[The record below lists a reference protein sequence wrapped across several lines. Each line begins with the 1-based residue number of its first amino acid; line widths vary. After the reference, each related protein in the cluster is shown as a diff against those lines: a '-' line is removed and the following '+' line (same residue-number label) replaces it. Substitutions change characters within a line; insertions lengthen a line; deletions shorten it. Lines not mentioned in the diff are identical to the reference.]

1 MNENQLSIYADSTAE
16 EILGYLCRAD
26 LPLLPGQV
34 RAVRL
39 GTGVATRISLTVW
52 AVSIYPVVTSNPG
65 LGGQLHYHGAWQVSA
80 DTEDGGVD
88 IGDPRSPLDAVEAA
102 LMVVFGRIVNS
113 WAENIGTEQLVG
125 QLKSEGI
132 IK

>member
-1 MNENQLSIYADSTAE
+1 MNDDQLSEYANNTAG
-16 EILGYLCRAD
+16 EILEYFRRAD

-34 RAVRL
+34 GAERID
-39 GTGVATRISLTVW
+39 TGAATRIFLTTW
-52 AVSIYPVVTSNPG
+52 SVSIYPVVTSTSG

-80 DTEDGGVD
+80 DTEDDGVNM
-88 IGDPRSPLDAVEAA
+88 GSPRGPLDAVVTA

-113 WAENIGTEQLVG
+113 WAENIGTEQLVD
-125 QLKSEGI
+125 QLRSEGT